1 MTKMITSMGKM
12 GYLINALEQL
22 AIQLNWLCLTPHP
35 KISPSWTLPEFQL
48 WWSNVTLHTRLLLL
62 LTEENNDKIW
72 TQYKKRSLESL
83 GEWREV
89 DGCWLKVG
97 GAHLL
102 EKEIRSSASS
112 SVSSHGS
119 AHSSCRETGNWSWNP
134 VNTRESWRGSVNPH
148 FESQTLH
155 MPKTQSISAL

>member
-35 KISPSWTLPEFQL
+35 KRSPSWTLPEFQL

-72 TQYKKRSLESL
+72 TQYKKRSSESL

-119 AHSSCRETGNWSWNP
+119 AHSSCRGNRKLKLKSCEHQ
-134 VNTRESWRGSVNPH
+134 RELKGECEPTFW
-148 FESQTLH
+148 
-155 MPKTQSISAL
+155 ISDSAYA